1 MKLNIKRFDK
11 SIDLPAGEEGA
22 ACFDFY
28 CREETIIAPGEIK
41 LVPLN
46 NAIKVPV
53 GHVLLLFVRSSTA
66 YKKGLAFANN
76 VGVIDPFYCGDQDE
90 ILAMFRNITGKP
102 VTITKGERLT
112 QGMIVKTESVTWNE
126 VDSMNSDGH
135 GGYQHY

>member
-1 MKLNIKRFDK
+1 MKLDIKRFDK
-11 SIDLPAGEEGA
+11 DIDLPGGEAGA

-28 CREETIIAPGEIK
+28 CREETTLEPGEIK

-46 NAIKVPV
+46 NAIKVPS
-53 GHVLLLFVRSSTA
+53 GHVLLLFVRSSTPR
-66 YKKGLAFANN
+66 KKGLTFANN

-90 ILAMFRNITGKP
+90 ILGMFKNITDKP

-112 QGMIVKTESVTWNE
+112 QGMIVKTEPVEWNE